1 MDGTVVV
8 HLDNPDAPATL
19 KRSGSMDEAHSDAV
33 RHYQVH
39 SDTLRSALERSAS
52 ILIQPS
58 QEPQILS
65 ITSTVFKSPN
75 GPVGPKRPKSP
86 KSPNSY
92 TAGCSPSIPVS
103 QSPIFP

>member
-19 KRSGSMDEAHSDAV
+19 KRSGSMDEAHSG
-33 RHYQVH
+33 
-39 SDTLRSALERSAS
+39 TLRCGQALSGTLRYAQERSAS

-65 ITSTVFKSPN
+65 IASTVFKSPN

-86 KSPNSY
+86 KSPIY
-92 TAGCSPSIPVS
+92 PVHATS
-103 QSPIFP
+103 KPNIRLQ